1 MQKINSKLEGSNL
14 YLINSFIE
22 NNLDFESNK
31 FENSFKE
38 ILNRKNI
45 FSKFLINCFKNPE
58 KKAITYNNI
67 NYTYR
72 DFLEYISNI
81 RSHLNKIIAC
91 NKQII
96 AVYLENPLDIIT
108 NIWGIISSG
117 SAYLPL
123 SIEYPD
129 NRIQY
134 MLENSNVTNIITTKN
149 LSKKIDNLVTSKSNI
164 ILSESFSQKY
174 SEKFELN
181 QLLEQSII
189 KSEDLCYVIYTS
201 GSTGNPKGVMINHEN
216 IFNQMDWLEKNQSI
230 NDASIILQKTPIS
243 FDAAQWEI
251 LSLACGSQ
259 VVLTDSYSYMDP
271 TKIISYINKHKVNT
285 LQCVPTLLQ
294 GLLDTKELKS
304 CNTLKYLFIGGEA
317 LNKSLISKSAKEIQT
332 CNFINLYGPTECTIN
347 SSALNIDIKKIDMYE
362 KIISIGKPISNMYYY
377 VLNKYLEINPI
388 GEIGEL
394 YIAGKGVGQ
403 GYLNNLITTK
413 ERFLPN
419 PFSISSDDKILY
431 KTGDL
436 VKLLED
442 GSYLYCGRADNQ
454 IKLRGYRIELDEIKA
469 VIEMNQWIKHAAVIV
484 KNEINNNSDYLIAFI
499 ELNPNE
505 AVLMDQGKFSP
516 HHISKE
522 NKHQVLMQLAENGIH
537 SKNELELKDSYSLNY
552 KAPNEEMIRFA
563 FSRKSYRNFE
573 GNTVNK
579 ESILNLISNFQ
590 LDKNSF
596 KKFITDLSFDNIS
609 EILRYFG
616 KYQSSE
622 RLLPKYSYASPGA
635 LYATQ
640 IYLEC
645 SNLNFINN
653 GYYYYHPIEHK
664 LYNFCNINSSK
675 ENYLRIHF
683 IGKKSAIENV
693 YQLNVSEVLEF
704 ETGHILGV
712 FDKILPKFGLEITNF
727 NYDPNLLN
735 ILNLKEDY
743 IYLGSYQITSNNNLD
758 KFQDIEVYFQ
768 NQNNYFKDL
777 DSGLYEIKQNSLNKV
792 SSDYVLENEVIA
804 INQIVYQRSHFGIS
818 LINKRSNWHQYIDLG
833 RYLQHLQ
840 MNDINIG
847 LVSSGYSSKSGHSLP
862 TALKL
867 EKILDLNKESASYF
881 CIGGSIS
888 IEQKKDMGMKEDS
901 VHMQGPIE
909 IILEDLKKKLPN
921 FMIPNKVI
929 TLEKM
934 PLTANGKIDIEHLKT
949 LNVDIKSTSIIKPRN
964 DLENIIYQI
973 WIDELKIKDFSV
985 TDNFFLLGGNSITII
1000 KILKRLKNEF
1010 KIDIPIQSFFEYKSI
1025 DKLTE
1030 FIKNSNKK
1038 KLNRII
1044 NLNEKEGNDSIF
1056 CWPGLG
1062 GFCLNLKNLSKSINS
1077 ETIFYGVQS
1086 YGLNDNEKP
1095 YNSIEEMA
1103 KHDLHLIKKIKPTGP
1118 YKLWGYSF
1126 GAQVAYE
1133 TCYLLE
1139 KLGEEVSDVI
1149 LIAPGMPIIKDSIL
1163 DSNTFGEIASFDN
1176 KKFIAVLFS
1185 VFFGKVNTPLLE
1197 ICLNICYNEE
1207 LFINFII
1214 ANNNA
1219 FDYQISK
1226 RIVELVK
1233 STYNFISTNK
1243 LTNKIIKAP
1252 IKIFLTQG
1260 DNISNFEKDLLH
1272 LKDNIII
1279 KNIPLDHYSILQE
1292 ENFNF

>member
-1 MQKINSKLEGSNL
+1 MQKINSQLEGENL
-14 YLINSFIE
+14 YIINRIIE
-22 NNLDFESNK
+22 NNLNFEESK
-31 FENSFKE
+31 FENSHKE
-38 ILNRKNI
+38 ILNKKNI
-45 FSKFLINCFKNPE
+45 FSKLLINCVRYSEKN
-58 KKAITYNNI
+58 AVTYNDV
-67 NYTYR
+67 NYTYE
-72 DFLEYISNI
+72 DFLKYILNI
-81 RSHLNKIIAC
+81 KRRLNKIISS

-108 NIWGIISSG
+108 SIWGIISFG
-117 SAYLPL
+117 SSYLPL

-129 NRIQY
+129 NRIKY
-134 MLENSNVTNIITTKN
+134 MLENSNVTNIITSKK
-149 LSKKIDNLVTSKSNI
+149 LSKKIGSLVNSVENI
-164 ILSESFSQKY
+164 ILSESFSDNFA
-174 SEKFELN
+174 EKFEIN
-181 QLLEQSII
+181 HLLEPNNI

-216 IFNQMDWLEKNQSI
+216 ILNQMDWLEKNQSI
-230 NDASIILQKTPIS
+230 NSNSIILQKTPIS

-271 TKIISYINKHKVNT
+271 AKIISYINKHKINT

-304 CNTLKYLFIGGEA
+304 CNTLKHLFVGGEA
-317 LNKSLISKSAKEIQT
+317 LNKSLISKASKEIQF

-347 SSALNIDIKKIDMYE
+347 SSALNINIKKLDTYE
-362 KIISIGKPISNMYYY
+362 NIISIGKPISNMYYY
-377 VLNKYLEINPI
+377 VLDKNLEITPI

-403 GYLNNLITTK
+403 GYLNNLMTTN
-413 ERFLPN
+413 ERFLSN
-419 PFSISSDDKILY
+419 PFSMTKDDKILY

-436 VKLLED
+436 VRLIDD

-469 VIEMNQWIKHAAVIV
+469 TIEMNQWIKHAAVIV
-484 KNEINNNSDYLIAFI
+484 KNEKQYNSDYLIAFI
-499 ELNPNE
+499 ELNTNE

-537 SKNELELKDSYSLNY
+537 SKNDLELKSAYSLNY
-552 KAPNEEMIRFA
+552 KTPTEEMMQFT
-563 FSRKSYRNFE
+563 FSRKSYRYFD
-573 GNTVNK
+573 GNILNN
-579 ESILNLISNFQ
+579 ESIFKLISDFQ
-590 LDKNSF
+590 TAKNSV
-596 KKFITDLSFDNIS
+596 KKFISDLSFDNFS

-616 KYQSSE
+616 KYKSSE

-640 IYLEC
+640 MYLEC
-645 SNLNFINN
+645 NNLSFINN
-653 GYYYYHPIEHK
+653 GCYYYHPVDHK
-664 LYNFCNINSSK
+664 LFNFCNIHSGK
-675 ENYLRIHF
+675 ENYLKIHF

-712 FDKILPKFGLEITNF
+712 FDKILPKFGLEITNTE
-727 NYDPNLLN
+727 YDPN
-735 ILNLKEDY
+735 ILNTLNLNTDY
-743 IYLGSYQITSNNNLD
+743 IYLGSYQVTSNNNLD
-758 KFQDIEVYFQ
+758 KFKDIEVYFQ
-768 NQNNYFKDL
+768 NQNNYFKQL
-777 DSGLYEIKQNSLNKV
+777 ETGLYEIKQNKLNKV

-804 INQIVYQRSHFGIS
+804 INQIVYQRSQFGIS
-818 LINKRSNWHQYIDLG
+818 LINKKSSWHQYIDLG

-847 LVSSGYSSKSGHSLP
+847 LMSSGYSSKSGHSLP

-867 EKILDLNKESASYF
+867 EKILGLSKESASYF
-881 CIGGSIS
+881 CLGGSIS
-888 IEQKKDMGMKEDS
+888 LEQKKDMGMKEDS

-921 FMIPNKVI
+921 FMIPNKIV
-929 TLEKM
+929 TLEKI
-934 PLTANGKIDIEHLKT
+934 PLTANGKIDTEYLKT
-949 LNVDIKSTSIIKPRN
+949 IDIDIKSTSIIKPRS
-964 DLENIIYQI
+964 DLEEIIYQI
-973 WIDELKIKDFSV
+973 WIDELKIKEFSV

-1010 KIDIPIQSFFEYKSI
+1010 NIDIPIQSFFEYKSI

-1030 FIKNSNKK
+1030 FIKSRNIKT
-1038 KLNRII
+1038 LNRII
-1044 NLNEKEGNDSIF
+1044 NLNEKEENESIF

-1062 GFCLNLKNLSKSINS
+1062 GFCLNLKNLSKSIKS
-1077 ETIFYGVQS
+1077 ECTFYGIQS
-1086 YGLNDNEKP
+1086 YGLNENEKP
-1095 YNSIEEMA
+1095 YNSIEEMS
-1103 KHDLHLIKKIKPTGP
+1103 KKDLELIKKIKPTGP

-1126 GAQVAYE
+1126 GAQLAYE

-1139 KLGEEVSDVI
+1139 SLGEEVSEVV
-1149 LIAPGMPIIKDSIL
+1149 LIAPGMPSIKNSVL
-1163 DSNTFGEIASFDN
+1163 DSNTLGEIASFKN
-1176 KKFIAVLFS
+1176 KKFIAILFS

-1197 ICLNICYNEE
+1197 ICINNCYNEE
-1207 LFINFII
+1207 LFINFILT
-1214 ANNNA
+1214 NNNA
-1219 FDYQISK
+1219 FDYQMAK

-1260 DNISNFEKDLLH
+1260 DNISNFERDLLH